1 MLSFKI
7 IDPGWRSPSCGG
19 RGMAFSHLHFDTPL
33 ATPPAKLL
41 PDSNKKD
48 YGIEIALCGHFS
60 EKAGVAE
67 GEIPIGRR
75 VPSLPEAAGG

>member
-1 MLSFKI
+1 MYRFN
-7 IDPGWRSPSCGG
+7 
-19 RGMAFSHLHFDTPL
+19 HLHFDTPL
-33 ATPPAKLL
+33 ATPQNFYRTAIIEKRLW
-41 PDSNKKD
+41 
-48 YGIEIALCGHFS
+48 IEIALCGHFS